1 MRRTYAVTVVMQ
13 MEEPQSMAAG
23 SSEIQDALNKQFAIS
38 AIQMRLR
45 DMFKGGNDFN
55 VTGVVI
61 LECARVL
68 P

>member
-13 MEEPQSMAAG
+13 MEEPQGMAAG
-23 SSEIQDALNKQFAIS
+23 SSEIQDALNKQFVIS

-45 DMFKGGNDFN
+45 DMFKGANDFY